1 MVEASVYLPFESIQN
16 CRDLAGM
23 KTESG
28 LVIKPG
34 CLLRSADL
42 AHANV
47 HDLLTLEYMNIQDII
62 DLRTNSEI
70 LLHPDRPVPNASHY
84 HASVYHISDI
94 EKDTGGAAK
103 TLYDVFED
111 SLELAQEVYRICVTD
126 PKSILAWRKFFQVLL
141 AAPAGTLFHC
151 TQGKDRTGVGAAL
164 LETALGVNKA
174 TILADYLQTNLYTR
188 PEATRDS
195 FWAEEILGSHD
206 KMVESD
212 IDTYLYAHKSC
223 FEAASNAIEERWG
236 SWMNYLHEA
245 IGLTDEDIATLR
257 HKYLETPKQAA
268 LALD

>member
-1 MVEASVYLPFESIQN
+1 MVEASVYLPFGTIQN

-23 KTESG
+23 KTEAG

-42 AHANV
+42 AHASV
-47 HDLLTLEYMNIQDII
+47 QDLMTLEYMNIQDVV
-62 DLRTNSEI
+62 DLRTESEI
-70 LLHPDRPVPNASHY
+70 LLHPDRPIPNASHY
-84 HASVYHISDI
+84 HASVYNISDI
-94 EKDTGGAAK
+94 AKTMGGTAK

-111 SLELAQEVYRICVTD
+111 SMELAREVYRICVTD
-126 PKSILAWRKFFQVLL
+126 PASILAWRKFFQVLL

-151 TQGKDRTGVGAAL
+151 TQGKDRTGIAAAL

-174 TILADYLQTNLYTR
+174 TILADFLQTNLYTR
-188 PEATRDS
+188 PEAIKDS
-195 FWAEEILGSHD
+195 FWAKEILGSHD

-212 IDTYLYAHKSC
+212 IDTYLFAHKSC
-223 FEAASNAIEERWG
+223 FEAASQAIEERWG

-268 LALD
+268 LSLD